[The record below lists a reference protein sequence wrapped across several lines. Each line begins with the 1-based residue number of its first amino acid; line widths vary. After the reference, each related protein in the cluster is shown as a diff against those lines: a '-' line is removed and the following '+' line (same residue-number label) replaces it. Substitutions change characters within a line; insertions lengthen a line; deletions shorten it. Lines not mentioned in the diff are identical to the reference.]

1 MTSPEWP
8 HRQLDVEAIRAEGWR
23 PVPFREFILKVHQ
36 RCNLSCDYCYVYEG
50 PDQSWRDRPIS
61 MAPLVWRAAAG
72 RIAEHVRQHQLDRVH
87 VVLHGGEP
95 LLAGPDRL
103 QELTRDL
110 REAIPQQCEVRFEV
124 QTNGVL
130 LTQAMAELLLE
141 GGVRVGVSLDGTGN
155 DRHRRFSSGRGSLPY
170 VRRGLAFLAEPR
182 YRPIFAGLLCVVDPG
197 VDPLECYDELLRYE
211 PPSIDFLLPH
221 ANWAAPPERPETSAT
236 PYADWLRTVFDR
248 WFDAPRQETRIR
260 FFESIV
266 DLVLGSASRSEQV
279 GLSPAAL
286 VVIESDGAIEQVDSL
301 KSAYAGAA
309 DTGLNVLSDSLDTA
323 LWHPGVVARQI
334 GVRALGDTCQRCP
347 EQSVCGGGHYAHR
360 YAPTTGFLN
369 PTVYCADMLMLVQHV
384 RRRVA
389 AGLSA
394 LVSQAIP

>member
-1 MTSPEWP
+1 MIIPEWP
-8 HRQLDVEAIRAEGWR
+8 HRQLDVEAMRAEGWR
-23 PVPFREFILKVHQ
+23 PVPFREFILKIHQ

-50 PDQSWRDRPIS
+50 PDQSWRERPIT

-72 RIAEHVRQHQLDRVH
+72 RIAEHVRQHEPDRVH

-95 LLAGPDRL
+95 LLAGAERI
-103 QELTRDL
+103 QELTREI
-110 REAIPQQCEVRFEV
+110 RAAVPPQCEVRFEL
-124 QTNGVL
+124 QTNGVR
-130 LTQAMAELLLE
+130 LTHSIAELLLDL
-141 GGVRVGVSLDGTGN
+141 GIRVGISLDGTGN
-155 DRHRRFSSGRGSLPY
+155 DRHRRFPNGRGSLPH
-170 VRRGLAFLAEPR
+170 VRRALALLAEPR
-182 YRPIFAGLLCVVDPG
+182 YQPIFGGLLCVVDPG
-197 VDPLECYDELLRYE
+197 VDPLECYEELLRCE
-211 PPSIDFLLPH
+211 PPSVDFLLPH
-221 ANWAAPPERPETSAT
+221 ANWAAPPERSDASAT
-236 PYADWLRTVFDR
+236 PYGDWLCAVFDR
-248 WFDAPRQETRIR
+248 WFDASRQETRIR

-309 DTGLNVLSDSLDTA
+309 ETGLNVLTDSLDAA

-334 GVRALGDTCQRCP
+334 GLRALGDTCRRCP
-347 EQSVCGGGHYAHR
+347 EQGVCGGGHYAHR
-360 YAPTTGFLN
+360 YAPLTGFLN

-389 AGLSA
+389 TGLSE
-394 LVSQAIP
+394 LVSQAIQ